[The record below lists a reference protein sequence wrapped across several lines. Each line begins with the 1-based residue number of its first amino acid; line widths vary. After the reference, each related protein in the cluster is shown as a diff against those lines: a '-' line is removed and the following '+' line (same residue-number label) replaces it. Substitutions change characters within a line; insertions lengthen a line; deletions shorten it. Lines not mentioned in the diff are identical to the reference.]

1 MEMRELLINR
11 IDPEDGNLLCLYPQV
26 EALRMHKH
34 TEHGT
39 ATAARKTY
47 STPRLSTYGPLVF
60 LTQST
65 MEGKAADSAYKGKS
79 GS

>member
-1 MEMRELLINR
+1 
-11 IDPEDGNLLCLYPQV
+11 
-26 EALRMHKH
+26 MHKH

-65 MEGKAADSAYKGKS
+65 MDGMTLDGEGKGKS
-79 GS
+79 CS

>member
-1 MEMRELLINR
+1 MRELLINR

-26 EALRMHKH
+26 EALRMHKY

-65 MEGKAADSAYKGKS
+65 MSGGTDDSAGKGKS